1 MFDKK
6 HNRINKKQMS
16 IFQSTDAICDV
27 TILVLPESSMMC
39 VASVL
44 EPFRAA
50 NRVSGK
56 PLYQWQLLS
65 LTGEAV
71 DLTSTLPL
79 AVMGKFE
86 ASARGD
92 LLVVVGG
99 FNQSKHVSHA
109 SLNIIRKAASSFK
122 TVAGIEAGSWIVAR
136 AGLLN
141 GHSATT
147 HWEDFES
154 FAETFPEV
162 DVRLD
167 RYVIDGDRITCG
179 GASPAFDLF
188 LELVR
193 RRNGPALAMEVA
205 SVFIYDDAHSRSD
218 HQPLVS
224 LGKVAKREPRI
235 EHAVRLME
243 KWIEQPLPI
252 AAIAKRVGVS
262 SVTLEAVFKRHT
274 GMTPGRFYLN
284 LRLKA
289 ANRLVLDTSLS
300 IREIA
305 VRGGFNSLSA
315 FSRAYGRTFGY
326 SPQVARKNYVATASV
341 S

>member
-1 MFDKK
+1 
-6 HNRINKKQMS
+6 
-16 IFQSTDAICDV
+16 
-27 TILVLPESSMMC
+27 MMC
-39 VASVL
+39 VASVV

-56 PLYQWQLLS
+56 RLYEWKLVS
-65 LTGEAV
+65 LTGQMV

-79 AVMGKFE
+79 AVMGKLE
-86 ASARGD
+86 AEAMGD
-92 LLVVVGG
+92 LLVIIGG
-99 FNQSKHVSHA
+99 FNQEKHVSR
-109 SLNIIRKAASSFK
+109 SQLSMIRKVASGFN

-147 HWEDFES
+147 HWEDFEA
-154 FAETFPEV
+154 FADTFPDV

-167 RYVIDGDRITCG
+167 RYVIDGNRITCG

-193 RRNGPALAMEVA
+193 KRNGPSVAMEVA

-218 HQPLVS
+218 VQPLVS
-224 LGKVAKREPRI
+224 LGRVAQREPRI
-235 EHAVRLME
+235 EQAVRLME
-243 KWIEQPLPI
+243 TWIEQPLSV
-252 AAIAKRVGVS
+252 AEIAKRLKVS
-262 SVTLEAVFKRHT
+262 PATLETIFKRHT
-274 GMTPGRFYLN
+274 GLTPGRFYLN

-289 ANRLVLDTSLS
+289 ANRLVLDSALS
-300 IREIA
+300 MREIA

-315 FSRAYGRTFGY
+315 FSRAYAKHFGK
-326 SPQVARKNYVATASV
+326 SATEVRGSV
-341 S
+341 